1 MQDKELY
8 LIDYLAILYKRKLF
22 IIIFSLMVSIVA
34 AIIVF
39 ILPKWY
45 KAEAVVIP
53 SKMDLPFQSESS
65 GLLSMT
71 SLFGLGEMSE
81 SKRYIAILK
90 SRTTLEKII
99 EKFNLQ
105 EIYKTKNIDETKLEL
120 KSNTDFDV
128 DKEGTVR
135 ISVLDKLP
143 ERASDMANRFV
154 SILNETNKRL
164 NEQNSNANIEYIK
177 ERYKE
182 NLDTLKVF
190 EEKFKEFQERYNI
203 ISLPEQTEALITT
216 AAALYAQIKMIEI
229 ELGSQEKVLAKDHTK
244 IRSLRTSL
252 REHQKSLNALMTQS
266 EESLRN
272 PREDKLSKLFV
283 PMDEIPAVG
292 IQYIELKRN
301 LEAQYTIY
309 ELLVENLEIARL
321 LKSSKSH
328 NIQILDEAVPPIKKY
343 KPKRLII
350 ILLSGFSSFII
361 SLFFIIGI
369 EYLKL

>member
-1 MQDKELY
+1 
-8 LIDYLAILYKRKLF
+8 
-22 IIIFSLMVSIVA
+22 
-34 AIIVF
+34 
-39 ILPKWY
+39 
-45 KAEAVVIP
+45 
-53 SKMDLPFQSESS
+53 
-65 GLLSMT
+65 
-71 SLFGLGEMSE
+71 
-81 SKRYIAILK
+81 
-90 SRTTLEKII
+90 
-99 EKFNLQ
+99 
-105 EIYKTKNIDETKLEL
+105 
-120 KSNTDFDV
+120 
-128 DKEGTVR
+128 
-135 ISVLDKLP
+135 
-143 ERASDMANRFV
+143 
-154 SILNETNKRL
+154 
-164 NEQNSNANIEYIK
+164 
-177 ERYKE
+177 
-182 NLDTLKVF
+182 
-190 EEKFKEFQERYNI
+190 
-203 ISLPEQTEALITT
+203 
-216 AAALYAQIKMIEI
+216 
-229 ELGSQEKVLAKDHTK
+229 
-244 IRSLRTSL
+244 
-252 REHQKSLNALMTQS
+252 MTQS